1 MPPIDRK
8 KIRDAKV
15 DEAHK
20 TLFEEGIAIRRSV
33 AGDSYVDA
41 SLARHSTP
49 FSKPLQELVTEVGWG
64 WIWSRPG
71 LTRQQRS
78 LLNLGALRNGVT
90 EEEIR
95 EALLQVGIYVGLPA
109 SMEGFRVAGK
119 ALEEWKKEG
128 KVKAKL

>member
-15 DEAHK
+15 DETHK
-20 TLFEEGIAIRRSV
+20 ALFDEGIAIRRSV

-41 SLARHSTP
+41 SLTRRSTP
-49 FSKPLQELVTEVGWG
+49 FSKPLQKLVTEVCWG

-78 LLNLGALRNGVT
+78 LLNLGMLCALNRSTELGVHVRGALRNGVT

-95 EALLQVGIYVGLPA
+95 EALLQVGIYCC
-109 SMEGFRVAGK
+109 EGSNC
-119 ALEEWKKEG
+119 
-128 KVKAKL
+128 